1 MSVVSKSLPAFFHL
15 YSIEANIYLA
25 KQQCRLKNWNFFCD
39 PNQKL
44 SQRKI
49 VLMHFSMKYY
59 FLENVSKEWKIT
71 PIEIVI
77 LNKKYIEKRNISLSP
92 GL

>member
-1 MSVVSKSLPAFFHL
+1 
-15 YSIEANIYLA
+15 
-25 KQQCRLKNWNFFCD
+25 
-39 PNQKL
+39 
-44 SQRKI
+44 
-49 VLMHFSMKYY
+49 MKYY